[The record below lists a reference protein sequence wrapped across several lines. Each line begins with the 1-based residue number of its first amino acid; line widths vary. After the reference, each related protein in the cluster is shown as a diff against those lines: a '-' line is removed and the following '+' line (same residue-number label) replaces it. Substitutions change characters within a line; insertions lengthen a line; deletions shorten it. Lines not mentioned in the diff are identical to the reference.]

1 MSYTIQ
7 QVSKMTRI
15 PATTLRYYD
24 KEGLLP
30 SSKGP
35 SPDTAASLTSTSPL
49 SRLSSASRVQGFP
62 SRKSASSPNGSTKAT
77 ARFRNASTFSSAA
90 RKKWKSRSRNG
101 RKSSTSSITN
111 ASITRKLSKQERKS
125 ISSPRTNCPTQMNS
139 SQPCLLYQIL
149 RHLKIESIKK
159 SPFGIQI
166 SWTQREISI
175 FTIHVFRRFLLS
187 GRTSLVFLR
196 GSVRRS
202 TVLLRGFRG

>member
-30 SSKGP
+30 FLERTESGYRRFS
-35 SPDTAASLTSTSPL
+35 DVDLASLQIVQCLKSA
-49 SRLSSASRVQGFP
+49 RLSIEEIRQFSEWVHEGD
-62 SRKSASSPNGSTKAT
+62 STLQ
-77 ARFRNASTFSSAA
+77 
-90 RKKWKSRSRNG
+90 RNG